1 MRLNDKEI
9 ENLKR
14 TMTSREIESV
24 NKTSQQRKTQDQM
37 HSLVNTTEYLKKLI
51 SILLTDFQKSRRNR
65 SGNTSKLV
73 SWGQHYTNAK
83 ASQGPYKTRLQSNIL
98 DGHWCKIL
106 QQDISKQN
114 KQGIKMIIHHDQVE
128 FVSGKQR
135 WFTTHKSIMV
145 TYHFN
150 KM

>member
-14 TMTSREIESV
+14 TVTSREIESV
-24 NKTSQQRKTQDQM
+24 NKTFQQRKTGSDGLT
-37 HSLVNTTEYLKKLI
+37 SEYYWIFKKLI

-83 ASQGPYKTRLQSNIL
+83 AKQGPYKTGLQSNIL
-98 DGHWCKIL
+98 DGHWSKIL

>member
-73 SWGQHYTNAK
+73 S
-83 ASQGPYKTRLQSNIL
+83 
-98 DGHWCKIL
+98 
-106 QQDISKQN
+106 
-114 KQGIKMIIHHDQVE
+114 
-128 FVSGKQR
+128 
-135 WFTTHKSIMV
+135 
-145 TYHFN
+145 
-150 KM
+150 